1 MLSQNKLM
9 EQLKELQETVPFY
22 RDLFYR
28 VDSNGYVVISL
39 EETFYDYES
48 EPVKLMAILKNY
60 CYEWYNSVEIEV
72 YF

>member
-9 EQLKELQETVPFY
+9 EQLKELQEIPFY
-22 RDLFYR
+22 KDLFYR
-28 VDSNGYVVISL
+28 VENDKVVISL
-39 EETFYDYES
+39 EETFYDYEFQPS
-48 EPVKLMAILKNY
+48 TLMELLEQY